1 MGQLKSKCWHLFFS
15 SFFFFSLCWLVFLVS
30 WIFFFFFLFEMRET
44 KEEKRDFISFL
55 LGHLTSSNLHMFC
68 QVKDESGK
76 LCGKGFRFFAESGGT
91 HGTLFHPKDYSQIHC
106 WCCSHHVLCACHV
119 YFPRRRDTDGIEV
132 PWGTGILDWG
142 GVLKF
147 RYPVCPCA
155 GVVRKFKTLFGS
167 QGKKRVK
174 IEFNLVNCCV

>member
-1 MGQLKSKCWHLFFS
+1 MLTS
-15 SFFFFSLCWLVFLVS
+15 
-30 WIFFFFFLFEMRET
+30 FFFFFLF
-44 KEEKRDFISFL
+44 FLSLLISFPCIMDFFL
-55 LGHLTSSNLHMFC
+55 FLSFWNAGDKGRKEGLYFLFFWVIWHLPTNLHMFC
-68 QVKDESGK
+68 QVKDEFVK

-167 QGKKRVK
+167 QEKRKEKKRK
-174 IEFNLVNCCV
+174 KGKNWI